1 MPPKPDAG
9 TEGGPVTGLRD
20 VRRVARLHAPLHAI
34 FAHFTIALTT
44 SSLAFDA
51 GGVVLGIESLAAAGW
66 WTLAAASVLTLL
78 TLASG
83 VSSRLRLSMEE
94 GEARS
99 FLRTHM
105 ALGPAFY
112 GLLLATT
119 IWRAAL
125 WEHSDRVS
133 LAYLA
138 ALGAVVLVM
147 TVQGYL
153 GGELVY
159 RYGAEVTGRYRR
171 LPSARGV
178 QPRPKLGQR
187 HATDETWETT

>member
-1 MPPKPDAG
+1 MAREPDAAA
-9 TEGGPVTGLRD
+9 EGGPVTRLRD
-20 VRRVARLHAPLHAI
+20 VHRVARLHAPSHAI

-51 GGVVLGIESLAAAGW
+51 GGAVLGVESLAAAGW
-66 WTLAAASVLTLL
+66 WTLAAASILTLL

-83 VSSRLRLSMEE
+83 VSSRLRLPMEE

-105 ALGPAFY
+105 SLGPAFY

-119 IWRAAL
+119 VWRASL
-125 WEHSDRVS
+125 WQRSATISV
-133 LAYLA
+133 AYLA

-159 RYGAEVTGRYRR
+159 RYGAEVTGQYRR
-171 LPSARGV
+171 LPSAREAQRPPKPGQ
-178 QPRPKLGQR
+178 QPIAGEGPGTK
-187 HATDETWETT
+187 

>member
-1 MPPKPDAG
+1 MSPRSESG
-9 TEGGPVTGLRD
+9 TEGSPVSGLRD
-20 VRRVARLHAPLHAI
+20 VRGIVRLHAPLHAI
-34 FAHFTIALTT
+34 FAHFTIALTA

-51 GGVVLGIESLAAAGW
+51 GAVVFDAASLAAAGW
-66 WTLAAASVLTLL
+66 WTLAAAASLTVL

-83 VSSRLRLSMEE
+83 VSSRLRLPMEE

-105 ALGPAFY
+105 ALGPTFY
-112 GLLLATT
+112 GLLLATA
-119 IWRAAL
+119 IWRAVL
-125 WEHSDRVS
+125 WERSAAVS
-133 LAYLA
+133 VAYLA
-138 ALGAVVLVM
+138 ALTAVVLVM

-171 LPSARGV
+171 LPSAPEVR
-178 QPRPKLGQR
+178 PRPKAAQQR
-187 HATDETWETT
+187 ATARSWETK

>member
-1 MPPKPDAG
+1 MPPKPDAS
-9 TEGGPVTGLRD
+9 TEGGPVSGLRD
-20 VRRVARLHAPLHAI
+20 VPRVARLHAPLHAI
-34 FAHFTIALTT
+34 FAHFTIALTA
-44 SSLAFDA
+44 SSLAFDIGA
-51 GGVVLGIESLAAAGW
+51 VIFGVESLAAAGW

-78 TLASG
+78 TLGSG
-83 VSSRLRLSMEE
+83 ITSRLRLPMEE

-112 GLLLATT
+112 GLLLATM

-125 WEHSDRVS
+125 WERSAHVS
-133 LAYLA
+133 VAYLV

-159 RYGAEVTGRYRR
+159 RYGAEVAGRYRR
-171 LPSARGV
+171 LPSAR
-178 QPRPKLGQR
+178 QAAIRPRLGGQR
-187 HATDETWETT
+187 AAEETWEMT

>member
-1 MPPKPDAG
+1 VSPRPDG
-9 TEGGPVTGLRD
+9 VTESGPVAGLRET
-20 VRRVARLHAPLHAI
+20 RRVTRLHAPLHAI
-34 FAHFTIALTT
+34 FAHFTIALTA
-44 SSLAFDA
+44 SSLAFDVGA
-51 GGVVLGIESLAAAGW
+51 VAFGVESLAAAGW
-66 WTLAAASVLTLL
+66 WTLGGASVLTLF

-83 VSSRLRLSMEE
+83 ISSRLRLPMEE

-112 GLLLATT
+112 GLLLPMMT
-119 IWRAAL
+119 WRAAL
-125 WEHSDRVS
+125 WERSERLSVW
-133 LAYLA
+133 YLA
-138 ALGAVVLVM
+138 ALAAVVLVM

-171 LPSARGV
+171 LPSAREAR
-178 QPRPKLGQR
+178 PRPRLGRR
-187 HATDETWETT
+187 HATDETRGTR

>member
-1 MPPKPDAG
+1 MTQEPERSGDD
-9 TEGGPVTGLRD
+9 GPVTGLRE
-20 VRRVARLHAPLHAI
+20 VRRVARLHAPFHAI
-34 FAHFTIALTT
+34 FAHFTIALTA
-44 SSLAFDA
+44 SSLAFDIGA
-51 GGVVLGIESLAAAGW
+51 VVFGIESLAAAGW
-66 WTLAAASVLTLL
+66 WTLAAASVLTLF

-83 VSSRLRLSMEE
+83 VSSRLRLPMEE

-112 GLLLATT
+112 GLLLVTMV
-119 IWRAAL
+119 WRATL
-125 WEHSDRVS
+125 WEGSSRVPV
-133 LAYLA
+133 AYLA

-159 RYGAEVTGRYRR
+159 RYGAEVTGLYRR
-171 LPSARGV
+171 LPSAR
-178 QPRPKLGQR
+178 QAPIRPRPGEQP
-187 HATDETWETT
+187 AAEGTWQTP

>member
-1 MPPKPDAG
+1 MGPEPDPAD
-9 TEGGPVTGLRD
+9 ESGPITGVRD

-34 FAHFTIALTT
+34 FAHFTIALTA

-51 GGVVLGIESLAAAGW
+51 GAVVLGVESLGAAAW
-66 WTLAAASVLTLL
+66 WTLAAASTLTLL

-83 VSSRLRLSMEE
+83 VSSRLRLPMEE

-105 ALGPAFY
+105 ALGPTFY
-112 GLLLATT
+112 GLLLAAT

-125 WEHSDRVS
+125 WERSAQVS

-171 LPSARGV
+171 LPSVAEARPGRE
-178 QPRPKLGQR
+178 PGRRL
-187 HATDETWETT
+187 ATNETWEAT

>member
-1 MPPKPDAG
+1 MPPKPDAS
-9 TEGGPVTGLRD
+9 TEGGPVRRLRD
-20 VRRVARLHAPLHAI
+20 VRRIARLHAPFHAI
-34 FAHFTIALTT
+34 FAHFTIALTA
-44 SSLAFDA
+44 SSLAFDVGA
-51 GGVVLGIESLAAAGW
+51 VIFRAESLAAAGW
-66 WTLAAASVLTLL
+66 WTLAAASILTLL

-83 VSSRLRLSMEE
+83 VSSRLRLPMEE

-112 GLLLATT
+112 GLLLATMV
-119 IWRAAL
+119 WRASL
-125 WEHSDRVS
+125 WERTAPVS
-133 LAYLA
+133 VAYLA
-138 ALGAVVLVM
+138 VLGAVVLVM

-171 LPSARGV
+171 LPSAREL
-178 QPRPKLGQR
+178 QPRPKSGQR
-187 HATDETWETT
+187 RATDETWRTT

>member
-1 MPPKPDAG
+1 MSRESDPAG
-9 TEGGPVTGLRD
+9 QGGPITGVGD
-20 VRRVARLHAPLHAI
+20 VRRVAGLHAPLHAI
-34 FAHFTIALTT
+34 FAHFTIALTA
-44 SSLAFDA
+44 SSLAFDV
-51 GGVVLGIESLAAAGW
+51 GGVVLGVESLGAAAW
-66 WTLAAASVLTLL
+66 WTLVAASVLTLL

-83 VSSRLRLSMEE
+83 VASRLRLPMEE

-99 FLRTHM
+99 FLRAHM
-105 ALGPAFY
+105 ALGPTFY

-119 IWRAAL
+119 IWRAAV
-125 WEHSDRVS
+125 WERSADVS

-138 ALGAVVLVM
+138 ALGVVVLVM

-171 LPSARGV
+171 LPSAGET
-178 QPRPKLGQR
+178 RPHR
-187 HATDETWETT
+187 EPSRRPATDQS

>member
-1 MPPKPDAG
+1 MTSEADRPD
-9 TEGGPVTGLRD
+9 EGGPIRGLRD
-20 VRRVARLHAPLHAI
+20 VSRVARLHAPLHAI

-44 SSLAFDA
+44 SSLAFDGA
-51 GGVVLGIESLAAAGW
+51 AVIFGIDSLAAAGW
-66 WTLAAASVLTLL
+66 WTLVAASFLTLL

-83 VSSRLRLSMEE
+83 VSSRLRLPMDE

-112 GLLLATT
+112 GLLLAAAV
-119 IWRAAL
+119 WRAAL
-125 WEHSDRVS
+125 WQT
-133 LAYLA
+133 ATPAPIGYLA
-138 ALGAVVLVM
+138 ALGLVVLVM

-159 RYGAEVTGRYRR
+159 RYGAEVAGRYRR
-171 LPSARGV
+171 LPSSEEEP
-178 QPRPKLGQR
+178 PRERWRTAG
-187 HATDETWETT
+187 

>member
-1 MPPKPDAG
+1 MPLEPDSA
-9 TEGGPVTGLRD
+9 TEGGPITGLLEA
-20 VRRVARLHAPLHAI
+20 RRVARLHAPFHAI
-34 FAHFTIALTT
+34 FAHFTIALT
-44 SSLAFDA
+44 SASLAFDIGA
-51 GGVVLGIESLAAAGW
+51 LLFTVESLAAAAW
-66 WTLAAASVLTLL
+66 WTLAAASILTLF

-83 VSSRLRLSMEE
+83 VASRLRLPMEE

-119 IWRAAL
+119 LWRAAL
-125 WEHSDRVS
+125 WERSARIS

-171 LPSARGV
+171 LPSAREARRG
-178 QPRPKLGQR
+178 PKAGQR
-187 HATDETWETT
+187 RAPDETWRAT

>member
-1 MPPKPDAG
+1 MSARSEDIA
-9 TEGGPVTGLRD
+9 EGGSVTGLRE
-20 VRRVARLHAPLHAI
+20 VLGVARLHAPLHAI

-51 GGVVLGIESLAAAGW
+51 GAVVLGVESLAAAGW
-66 WTLAAASVLTLL
+66 WTLAAASVLTVL

-83 VSSRLRLSMEE
+83 VSSRLRLPMEE

-125 WEHSDRVS
+125 WERSARVS
-133 LAYLA
+133 VVYLVL
-138 ALGAVVLVM
+138 LGVVVLVM

-159 RYGAEVTGRYRR
+159 RYGAEVAGRYRR
-171 LPSARGV
+171 LPSARDV
-178 QPRPKLGQR
+178 RRHPKPDRQPV
-187 HATDETWETT
+187 ADERSGTR